1 MRNVKRVLYRRQLI
15 LFLALS
21 LVLVGVLSMLVFGS
35 FRSFSE
41 RQLEQT
47 LTDSLRRVDH
57 QVRFVLERALYVALA
72 LYRSPVTQAVLYR
85 SDADELDR
93 LAALE
98 DLRERIAAYPFLYS
112 AALYNRTTGIVGT
125 SPREEAPDSP
135 QQVQDLLARGGRDNG
150 IYLVRRLASVTAGYP
165 DEEVITLVYTEDP
178 SPAGYR
184 HAVLIDIPFRSIL
197 EHVASAT
204 DAGDTRVFFTVA
216 EPSVTFPPLH
226 EELAARIRGL
236 MAEGTPTGTMTVD
249 TPDGQALVGFVRTR
263 AADATAVMLY
273 PLTELRAAAYA
284 LQRRIATIGLF
295 VLAAG
300 WALSVG
306 LTRYAYLPVQQ
317 LLDRVDPEHFY
328 ANVRS
333 RLNEMEYLSTHF
345 GEVARKAARL
355 EDESMQRSSVLGEL
369 RLRAL
374 LLGEPVPDSLAPSPA
389 EQTTYYCLLVYLR
402 SGHVHEYEHE
412 HIRQTVREIAPDDST
427 VVFVTRGESVVLVPH
442 RVEDSL
448 GPSPVDLGSRLMYAL
463 NRNTEAFG
471 LAMLEAPV
479 DAHDLLSGHERLMA
493 LRRHELF
500 HGEPR
505 LLTPAFVRSAHGR
518 RADYPASLEKDLL
531 EAMRFGHR
539 RRYVDGVSEFCV
551 RSRDCTY
558 ESTVSAL
565 LQLALV
571 LVRSVDEVGGRTQE
585 REGHFASDVART
597 AERWSSFDDVV
608 RWFTDIYDRFQA
620 ATAGAG
626 DARADE
632 GRERTEQAIGFIRE
646 NLADP
651 QLSVPTIA
659 EAVGIS
665 RSYFSRTFKKHAGV
679 SANEFIT
686 RERIVHAQRLLV
698 GTRDTVE
705 SISIAC
711 GIHNTKYFF
720 QLFRKQVGVTPAAY
734 RAAHRGDIVRTE

>member
-1 MRNVKRVLYRRQLI
+1 VRSVKRVLYRRQLI

-21 LVLVGVLSMLVFGS
+21 LVLVGVLSVLVFGS

-41 RQLEQT
+41 RQLEQS

-57 QVRFVLERALYVALA
+57 QVQFVFERAIYVALA
-72 LYRSPVTQAVLYR
+72 LYRSPVTQGLLYR
-85 SDADELDR
+85 ADADELDR
-93 LAALE
+93 LAAQE
-98 DLRERIAAYPFLYS
+98 DLRERIAAHPFLYS
-112 AALYNRTTGIVGT
+112 ATLYNRNTGIVGT
-125 SPREEAPDSP
+125 SPREEAHDSP
-135 QQVQDLLARGGRDNG
+135 QRVGDLLDGGGDETRT
-150 IYLVRRLASVTAGYP
+150 YLVRRLASVAAGFS

-178 SPAGYR
+178 SPAGYP

-197 EHVASAT
+197 EHVASAA
-204 DAGDTRVFFTVA
+204 DAEGTETFFTVA
-216 EPSVTFPPLH
+216 APSVTFPPRH
-226 EELAARIRGL
+226 EELSARIRERVT
-236 MAEGTPTGTMTVD
+236 EGPPMGTMTVD
-249 TPDGQALVGFVRTR
+249 TPEGRALVGFVRTR

-273 PLTELRAAAYA
+273 PLTELREAAYA
-284 LQRRIATIGLF
+284 LQRRIALIALL

-300 WALSVG
+300 WALSVV

-317 LLDRVDPEHFY
+317 LLDRIDPEHFY
-328 ANVRS
+328 ASVRS

-345 GEVARKAARL
+345 SEVTRRAARL
-355 EDESMQRSSVLGEL
+355 EDESIHQSSVLGEL

-389 EQTTYYCLLVYLR
+389 EQATYRCLLVYVR

-412 HIRQTVREIAPDDST
+412 HVRQTVREVAPDDST
-427 VVFVTRGESVVLVPH
+427 AVFVASGESIVLVPH
-442 RVEDSL
+442 HAADSL
-448 GPSPVDLGSRLMYAL
+448 EPSPADMGSRLMHAL

-471 LAMLEAPV
+471 LAMLNAPV
-479 DAHDLLSGHERLMA
+479 DAHDLRSAHQRLTS

-500 HGEPR
+500 HDAPR

-539 RRYVDGVSEFCV
+539 RRYVNGVSEFCA
-551 RSRDCTY
+551 RSGDCTY
-558 ESTVSAL
+558 ESTVSVL

-571 LVRSVDEVGGRTQE
+571 LMRSVDEVGGRTRE
-585 REGHFASDVART
+585 REGHFVSDMAQT
-597 AERWSSFDDVV
+597 AERWSSFDDVL
-608 RWFTDIYDRFQA
+608 RWFTDIYDLFQ
-620 ATAGAG
+620 TAMRDAG

-632 GRERTEQAIGFIRE
+632 GRERIEQAIGFIRE

-651 QLSVPTIA
+651 QLSVPAIA

-679 SANEFIT
+679 STNQFIT
-686 RERIVHAQRLLV
+686 RERIEYAQRLLV
-698 GTRDTVE
+698 STQDTVE

-711 GIHNTKYFF
+711 GIRNTKYFF
-720 QLFRKQVGVTPAAY
+720 QLFRRQVGVTPAAY
-734 RAAHRGDIVRTE
+734 RAAHRADATSAE